1 MSVRNGVV
9 SCLVIL
15 ATVLLTGCSGSTSA
29 SPQATVTVTA
39 PAAPDTSQ
47 TDSAEDFYAEDPPA
61 AESTAV
67 APPTVLKI
75 GQKATVGDWIVTL
88 TAVNKNANRVIANAN
103 QFNSEP
109 KGRYVLVT
117 FTAKYQG
124 SERIGNA
131 GSDLTWSL
139 TDTQST
145 VNDSAFAVTPADKN
159 DWPDEARRG
168 GTIRGQEVFDVPKN
182 RINGSLVSVKAFVIG
197 GEDPFADWL
206 I

>member
-67 APPTVLKI
+67 APATALKI

-88 TAVNKNANRVIANAN
+88 TAVNKNANRVIADQN
-103 QFNSEP
+103 QFSDKP

-117 FTAKYQG
+117 YTAKYQG
-124 SERIGNA
+124 SDRTGNA
-131 GSDLTWSL
+131 DYELRWSL
-139 TDTQST
+139 TDSQST
-145 VNDSAFAVTPADKN
+145 VIDPAGIITPAVEN
-159 DWPDEARRG
+159 NWPEEARRG

-182 RINGSLVSVKAFVIG
+182 RINGSLVSVEFGSFSEKS
-197 GEDPFADWL
+197 FADWS